1 MKRRFLI
8 LLILCL
14 VGLTGCTVPGPS
26 VYEYGYDGEGNLV
39 LTEWRTRFPRS
50 AISLLTS
57 GMIDGENPQ
66 TIVIK
71 SPKK

>member
-1 MKRRFLI
+1 MMKRLLI

-14 VGLTGCTVPGPS
+14 VGLTGCTVPW
-26 VYEYGYDGEGNLV
+26 VHYEYGYDGEGNLV
-39 LTEWRTRFPRS
+39 VTEWRTRFHRS
-50 AISLLTS
+50 TISLLTH
-57 GMIDGENPQ
+57 GIIDDENPQ